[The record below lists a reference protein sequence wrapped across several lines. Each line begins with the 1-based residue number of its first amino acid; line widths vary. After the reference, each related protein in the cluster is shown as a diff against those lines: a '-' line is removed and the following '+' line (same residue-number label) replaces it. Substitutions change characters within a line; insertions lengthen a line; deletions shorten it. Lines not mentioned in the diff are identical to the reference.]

1 MAFETLS
8 QLITEAEAEQAE
20 LDQATAALDAAKADL
35 LAVQTELTDKQ
46 AAVDAARDAAGT
58 EKGDVVAKIQAVV
71 TRCNEILIALQG

>member
-71 TRCNEILIALQG
+71 TRCNEILIGLQG